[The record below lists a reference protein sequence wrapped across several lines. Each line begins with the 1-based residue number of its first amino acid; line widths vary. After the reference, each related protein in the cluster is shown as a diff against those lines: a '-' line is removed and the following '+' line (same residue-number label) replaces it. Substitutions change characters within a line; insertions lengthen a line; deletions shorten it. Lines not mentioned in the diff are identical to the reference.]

1 MHPVSLIF
9 LKGMAFTN
17 THHQTYVAQRWH
29 QFLIYI
35 GLTLGAF
42 VINAFMNSIL
52 PMIYR
57 GACKCVLCSNLV
69 LVLTRDS
76 LLVDWWLR
84 NCLHYCSC
92 LCFAQLQLG
101 LVSERFN

>member
-1 MHPVSLIF
+1 
-9 LKGMAFTN
+9 MALTN
-17 THHQTYVAQRWH
+17 TYYQTYVAQRWH

-57 GACKCVLCSNLV
+57 GACKCVLGVPTIS
-69 LVLTRDS
+69 VLTGYS
-76 LLVDWWLR
+76 LLVNWWLR
-84 NCLHYCSC
+84 NRLHYRSC
-92 LCFAQLQLG
+92 LRLARFQFS
-101 LVSERFN
+101 LVSRILTCSHDCC